1 MQQWMNLL
9 SEHAVGQ
16 VLINEPLAKYTTW
29 RIGGPADVL
38 VIPGNQDELSEL
50 MRILHEHQILW
61 TQLGRGSNL
70 LVADKGIRGV
80 VVKLGE
86 GFDYAEFVEDRII
99 AGGAHSVVKLS
110 VMASK
115 RGLSGL
121 EFAGGI
127 PGSVGGAV
135 YMNAGAHGSDTS
147 QILQSAR
154 IVRPDGEIATY
165 SVEDMQYA
173 YRHSILQEQPGI
185 VIEASFQ
192 MKVGDRTTITTEMNE
207 HKDRRRRTQPLQQP
221 SAGSV
226 FRNPPGD
233 HSARLIESAGLKGY
247 QIGGAQISTQHANF
261 IVNTGQ
267 STATDVLALISH
279 VQQEVFKQFGIQL
292 QPEVYLIGEE

>member
-9 SEHAVGQ
+9 SQHAVGQ
-16 VLINEPLAKYTTW
+16 VLVNEPLAKYTTW

-38 VIPGNQDELSEL
+38 VIPSNQEELSTL
-50 MRILHEHQILW
+50 MTVLKEHQISW

-80 VVKLGE
+80 VIKLGE
-86 GFDYAEFVEDRII
+86 GFDYVTFEEDRII
-99 AGGAHSVVKLS
+99 VGAAHSVVKLCIL
-110 VMASK
+110 AAK
-115 RGLSGL
+115 KGLSGL

-147 QILQSAR
+147 KILQSAR
-154 IVRPDGEIATY
+154 IVLHDGQIVTY

-185 VIEASFQ
+185 VVEASFQ
-192 MKVGDRTTITTEMNE
+192 MKLGDRTTIMAEMNT
-207 HKDRRRRTQPLQQP
+207 HKDRRRLTQPLQQP

-233 HSARLIESAGLKGY
+233 HSARLIEAAGLKGY
-247 QIGGAQISTQHANF
+247 RIGGAEISTQHANF
-261 IVNTGQ
+261 IVNVGQ
-267 STATDVLALISH
+267 STAADVLELISH
-279 VQQEVFKQFGIQL
+279 VQKEVVKQFGIEL
-292 QPEVYLIGEE
+292 QPEVYLMGEK

>member
-9 SEHAVGQ
+9 SQHAVGE
-16 VLINEPLAKYTTW
+16 VLMNEPLAKYTTW

-38 VIPGNQDELSEL
+38 VIPSNQDELSEL
-50 MRILHEHQILW
+50 MTVLHEHHIPW

-80 VVKLGE
+80 VIKLGE
-86 GFDYAEFVEDRII
+86 GFDYATFEEDRII
-99 AGGAHSVVKLS
+99 AGGAHSVVKLC
-110 VMASK
+110 VLAAK

-147 QILQSAR
+147 KILQSAR
-154 IVRPDGEIATY
+154 IVLHDGQIVTY

-185 VIEASFQ
+185 VVEASFQ
-192 MKVGDRTTITTEMNE
+192 MKIGDRDTIMAEMNK
-207 HKDRRRRTQPLQQP
+207 HKDRRRITQPLQQP

-233 HSARLIESAGLKGY
+233 YSARLIESAGLKGY
-247 QIGGAQISTQHANF
+247 RIGGAEISTQHANF
-261 IVNTGQ
+261 IVNVGQ
-267 STATDVLALISH
+267 STADDVLTLISH
-279 VQQEVFKQFGIQL
+279 VQQEVLKQFGVQL
-292 QPEVYLIGEE
+292 QPEVYLMGEK